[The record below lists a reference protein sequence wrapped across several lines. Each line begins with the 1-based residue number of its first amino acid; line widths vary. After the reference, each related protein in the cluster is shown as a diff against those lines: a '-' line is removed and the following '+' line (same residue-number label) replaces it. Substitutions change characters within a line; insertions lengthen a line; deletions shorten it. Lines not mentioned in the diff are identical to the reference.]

1 MFKLIPQGGCW
12 INLPEDIQKNY
23 LGKSYLSG
31 GGKRG
36 ILYRLSMEKPSLTL
50 LCTPSQK
57 QTERCHPIEERP
69 LRISEYAR
77 IQSFDDDFDFFI
89 SKMIFGDTGA
99 NSGVPKQVLDSM
111 DSLFGPAVSV
121 RPVIANIDPN
131 NETQVVFTAVIPF
144 DDISNNKTIN
154 EMALKLNGAP
164 GGSGDG
170 LYSMATFA
178 GISKTTQM
186 QITWNW
192 RLSFI

>member
-1 MFKLIPQGGCW
+1 MNVLENSKCKGTIEGTIEYKDGKKEN
-12 INLPEDIQKNY
+12 INFNNT
-23 LGKSYLSG
+23 
-31 GGKRG
+31 
-36 ILYRLSMEKPSLTL
+36 ILRTGRSALA
-50 LCTPSQK
+50 LCLAN
-57 QTERCHPIEERP
+57 RVG
-69 LRISEYAR
+69 
-77 IQSFDDDFDFFI
+77 DDFDFFI
-89 SKMIFGDTGA
+89 SRMIFGETGA

-111 DSLFGPAVSV
+111 DSLFGPTVSA

-144 DDISNNKTIN
+144 DDTSNGKTIN
-154 EMALKLNGAP
+154 EMALKLNGSP

-178 GISKTTQM
+178 GISKNPNM